1 MLAKAFRRDL
11 ELGFGGGCRHG
22 REASAA
28 DRRSDGDE
36 PGRGIARGARTVPTI
51 ARPPGTRLRGV
62 GEPNFEHGRVT
73 TITRH
78 VGLGDVGPDARAR
91 LDGIARIVQDVSD
104 YDASTVSIDGMGL
117 WILRRLELRIA
128 STPRFRAEVVAQTWC
143 SGIGARWAE
152 RTSTLHVDGQPC
164 VEAIAIWVHTDPGR
178 GAPTPLP
185 AGFDAVWGAT
195 VGGRRVSAR
204 LRHPAPRP
212 GAARRPWPLR
222 VTDIDVVGHVN
233 NAAYWPAIEDELA
246 RRGGLR
252 VRHAEIEF
260 RAGLD
265 LADPVDLVVVD
276 NDADAG
282 AGPGFSAWLCVGDD
296 VRASVVVGGSS

>member
-1 MLAKAFRRDL
+1 
-11 ELGFGGGCRHG
+11 
-22 REASAA
+22 
-28 DRRSDGDE
+28 
-36 PGRGIARGARTVPTI
+36 
-51 ARPPGTRLRGV
+51 V
-62 GEPNFEHGRVT
+62 GEQDLGERRVT

-128 STPRFRAEVVAQTWC
+128 STPRFRAEVVARTWC

-152 RTSTLHVDGQPC
+152 RTSTLHVDGRLC
-164 VEAIAIWVHTDPGR
+164 VEAIAIWVHTDPAR

-195 VGGRRVSAR
+195 ADGRTISAR
-204 LRHPAPRP
+204 LRHPAPP
-212 GAARRPWPLR
+212 SGAARRPWPLR

-233 NAAYWPAIEDELA
+233 NTAYWPAIEDEIA

-260 RAGLD
+260 RSGLD
-265 LADPVDLVVVD
+265 LFDPVDLVVAGTE
-276 NDADAG
+276 NHAD
-282 AGPGFSAWLCVGDD
+282 PGFAAWLCVGDG